1 MTLLRPSTSTRTAKL
16 LRRKQPAARNER
28 RRKALTCPIFPWLQ
42 ICSRS
47 PAGPPPRLV
56 EQVEERPRE
65 AHRPGRPGYRSSR
78 NSGQPPTQGVAAA
91 CLPVEA
97 PDVVQPEAPGAV
109 SAEQAQNL
117 EVLPVEILA
126 RDGVEVD
133 AALHPAVEPLS
144 RRRLEAAM
152 GAPIVVAGV
161 ARPPAIHRVG
171 AMEVLLHAVEAALG
185 RQVIVAGQ
193 RVMEDLDILDVKPGR
208 ALRRGEPNA
217 VHAPREVLGPVVDV
231 AQGPGHLE
239 AEAQIG

>member
-28 RRKALTCPIFPWLQ
+28 RRKALTCPIFHWLQ

-78 NSGQPPTQGVAAA
+78 NSGQPLTQGVAAA

-97 PDVVQPEAPGAV
+97 PDVVLPE
-109 SAEQAQNL
+109 
-117 EVLPVEILA
+117 EILA

-161 ARPPAIHRVG
+161 PRPPAIHRIG

-185 RQVIVAGQ
+185 RQVSVAGQ
-193 RVMEDLDILDVKPGR
+193 RVMEDLDILDVGTGR
-208 ALRRGEPNA
+208 GLRRGEQNA